1 MRWKV
6 NRKILAVILCA
17 ASMIGL
23 SGCQTQ
29 FSLRDRL
36 LIQGMGVDYADGQYN
51 IYVQA
56 LDISEDGNTSMMV
69 YETKGDT
76 VIDSL
81 NNVTLQVGKKP
92 VYSHNLTVVLGR
104 STAEH
109 GLQET
114 IDFFVR
120 HPETRASAK
129 ILMAQDRAEEIVTY
143 KRDDKIVPITDLED
157 LIKQSDLNG
166 KCVNISMVD
175 LVNLLDNSSTAPYL
189 PAVGLVNGELFSV
202 GTALFNEQGFFKDL
216 LTSEETR
223 GLLFLTGQMEHGIEV
238 LSVEEDTT
246 VSLEITMAKT
256 DIKPRIVNGLPVFE
270 ISVYCT
276 ANVDSIDG
284 GPHQVYGEQYY
295 SIFSQKLEES
305 IKKQMEDSLE
315 VCIHREQADV
325 FSFGRRLH
333 QAERSWWKEHEADWT
348 NLMTHAD
355 YKIDVTADI
364 ARVGQELSPTL
375 GEDGRN
381 N

>member
-1 MRWKV
+1 M
-6 NRKILAVILCA
+6 
-17 ASMIGL
+17 
-23 SGCQTQ
+23 
-29 FSLRDRL
+29 
-36 LIQGMGVDYADGQYN
+36 
-51 IYVQA
+51 
-56 LDISEDGNTSMMV
+56 
-69 YETKGDT
+69 
-76 VIDSL
+76 
-81 NNVTLQVGKKP
+81 
-92 VYSHNLTVVLGR
+92 
-104 STAEH
+104 
-109 GLQET
+109 
-114 IDFFVR
+114 
-120 HPETRASAK
+120 
-129 ILMAQDRAEEIVTY
+129 
-143 KRDDKIVPITDLED
+143 
-157 LIKQSDLNG
+157 
-166 KCVNISMVD
+166 
-175 LVNLLDNSSTAPYL
+175 
-189 PAVGLVNGELFSV
+189 
-202 GTALFNEQGFFKDL
+202 EQ
-216 LTSEETR
+216 
-223 GLLFLTGQMEHGIEV
+223 
-238 LSVEEDTT
+238 DTT

-348 NLMTHAD
+348 NLMTRAG

>member
-1 MRWKV
+1 MAG
-6 NRKILAVILCA
+6 LL
-17 ASMIGL
+17 GL

-36 LIQGMGVDYADGQYN
+36 LIQGMSVDYADGQYN
-51 IYVQA
+51 ICVQA

-129 ILMAQDRAEEIVTY
+129 ILMAQDQAKEIVTY

-166 KCVNISMVD
+166 KCVNVSLVD
-175 LVNLLDNSSTAPYL
+175 LVNLLDNQSTAPYL
-189 PAVGLVNGELFSV
+189 PAVGIVNDELLSV
-202 GTALFNEQGFFKDL
+202 GTALFDQQGCFKDL

-246 VSLEITMAKT
+246 VSLEITTAKT
-256 DIKPRIVNGLPVFE
+256 SIKPYIVDDLPVFE

-276 ANVDSIDG
+276 ANVNSIDG
-284 GPHQVYGEQYY
+284 GPHQVYGEKYY
-295 SIFSQKLEES
+295 SIFSRELEET

-315 VCIHREQADV
+315 LCINQEQVDV

-333 QAERSWWKEHEADWT
+333 QAERTWWKAHEADWT
-348 NLMTHAD
+348 NLITRAD
-355 YKIDVTADI
+355 YKIEVKADI

-375 GEDGRN
+375 GEDGQN
-381 N
+381 D